1 MKLRKSRTKSQNKKK
16 MEGLKL
22 QFWTTGL
29 LPHGSDIN
37 PTLPSFLQQSQFE
50 KSVFILA
57 FFNQHENHT
66 NFFSYHFSLS
76 SFDRNHERR
85 KNGRQQ
91 CIKIFSNVRKRIDQ
105 LNRFLHTKKKMQT
118 KHLSIRIF
126 SWAFRRTPNEH
137 KKFHRF
143 FVQFEVNQPKNW

>member
-1 MKLRKSRTKSQNKKK
+1 MNVLGVTIMKSQDFGVKLQNTTK
-16 MEGLKL
+16 MEELKL
-22 QFWTTGL
+22 QFRTTGL

-37 PTLPSFLQQSQFE
+37 PTLPSFLQQSQFK

-105 LNRFLHTKKKMQT
+105 LTRFLHTKKKIANRASFNKNFQLGISSNT
-118 KHLSIRIF
+118 K
-126 SWAFRRTPNEH
+126 
-137 KKFHRF
+137 
-143 FVQFEVNQPKNW
+143 